1 MYSPQTLPRL
11 LFPYINDRK
20 DTYGRDISIG
30 LHDPSLPKLGS
41 KKLVIDFSSPNID
54 SEFKGKHLRSTILG
68 ACIVT
73 LYQKMGW
80 NVTKINYIG
89 DWGKQIGLL
98 GVGWEKFGSEEL
110 YHADPRGHL
119 LDVYHKID
127 DLFAPEQAARKE
139 HRGKGKEIE
148 PQGLFAERNAYFK
161 RMEEGDEK
169 ALELWKRVRDVNVE
183 NYKKL
188 YSRLNVA
195 FDEYSGESRVSPN
208 TMAEVEEIL
217 KNKGLC
223 DEIDGSLAVDMS
235 KHTGR
240 HGAGWAP
247 IRDRTGSS
255 TYLLRELAAALDR
268 ARKYTFDKM
277 IYVAAND
284 NNRHFKRVIEI
295 LQLMD
300 MPDLA
305 HKLEHVSFNEA
316 SKMSEKI
323 GRGHMV
329 DEILDQCQRAM
340 HKSLSDNPEKAALL
354 GDNEDTAVD
363 VGITALLIQELSA
376 KRSNDHAFD
385 IDKMVSFEYGTGP
398 DLQYWYARLCSLLRT
413 RPAATNFSD
422 EDFTSFA
429 DDEKDLVRLL
439 NQYPDITLAAYK
451 SLEPVAIL
459 SYLFNVTGLLPYCI
473 GNDQDVN
480 GPTGAQAMLYEATR
494 RVLENGMQL
503 LRITPVAK

>member
-1 MYSPQTLPRL
+1 MFSPQTLPRL

-20 DTYGRDISIG
+20 DTYGRDVTIG
-30 LHDPSLPKLGS
+30 LHDPSIPNLGS
-41 KKLVIDFSSPNID
+41 KNLVVDFSSPNID

-68 ACIVT
+68 ACIAT

-80 NVTKINYIG
+80 NITKINYIG

-110 YHADPRGHL
+110 YQSDPVGHL
-119 LDVYHKID
+119 LDVYHRID
-127 DLFAPEQAARKE
+127 DLFAPELAARRE
-139 HRGKGKEIE
+139 LRGKGKEIE
-148 PQGLFAERNAYFK
+148 SHGLFAERNAYFK

-169 ALELWKRVRDVNVE
+169 ALELWKRVREVNVE

-188 YSRLNVA
+188 YSRLNVS
-195 FDEYSGESRVSPN
+195 FDECSGESQVSPK

-223 DEIDGSLAVDMS
+223 DEIEGSLVIDMK
-235 KHTGR
+235 KHTGTPS
-240 HGAGWAP
+240 AGVAI

-255 TYLLRELAAALDR
+255 TYLLRDLAAALER
-268 ARKYTFDKM
+268 ARKYAFDKM
-277 IYVAAND
+277 IYVAADD
-284 NNRHFKRVIEI
+284 NNLHFKRVIKI

-300 MPDLA
+300 ISDLA

-329 DEILDQCQRAM
+329 DQILDQCQSAM
-340 HKSLSDNPEKAALL
+340 HKSLKDNPEKAALL
-354 GDNEDTAVD
+354 GNNEDIAVA
-363 VGITALLIQELSA
+363 VGITALLTQELSV
-376 KRSNDHAFD
+376 KRSSDHAFD
-385 IDKMVSFEYGTGP
+385 IEKMASFESGTGP
-398 DLQYWYARLCSLLRT
+398 DLQYWYAKLCSILKN

-422 EDFTSFA
+422 EDFTSLSE
-429 DDEKDLVRLL
+429 DEEFDLVRLL
-439 NQYPDITLAAYK
+439 IQYSDVTLGAYK
-451 SLEPVAIL
+451 SFEPSAIL
-459 SYLFNVTGLLPYCI
+459 MYLFNVTGQLSYCLDK
-473 GNDQDVN
+473 GQDLN
-480 GPTGAQAMLYEATR
+480 GAQAMLYEATR

-503 LRITPVAK
+503 LRITPVVK